1 MLCTATSSSSTS
13 ISSMSTGGG
22 INGGWTRGD
31 ENDNTNGGNNTD
43 KASFSTRAFSGPH
56 AFCISII
63 IDHVRPC
70 SATSL
75 PSSQAL
81 IIQISFRFFWGDV
94 YLYDVLLCTYV
105 WLSNVT
111 SHQVVYKN
119 WEGVDPNIRRTRSPL
134 PPYLRHP
141 KLSYC
146 FQSEQASFR
155 FSAKSIMN

>member
-94 YLYDVLLCTYV
+94 YLYDTFG
-105 WLSNVT
+105 SAMSRVT
-111 SHQVVYKN
+111 RWFTKT
-119 WEGVDPNIRRTRSPL
+119 GRG
-134 PPYLRHP
+134 
-141 KLSYC
+141 
-146 FQSEQASFR
+146 
-155 FSAKSIMN
+155 SIQTSD